1 MLRRSPRFKNA
12 SSDPSAPSMAS
23 SPGSDLTPR
32 VEKDFPPLLWQTS
45 IQELSEHEIRFPIPQ
60 PAPRTYD
67 VVASGDHRVA
77 IFANWK
83 DLLRR

>member
-12 SSDPSAPSMAS
+12 SSNPHAPSVAP
-23 SPGSDLTPR
+23 SPGPALTRR

-45 IQELSEHEIRFPIPQ
+45 IQELSENEIRFPIPQ
-60 PAPRTYD
+60 ATPGTYD
-67 VVASGDHRVA
+67 VVASGISRVT

-83 DLLRR
+83 DLLKR